1 MTTLHGNGL
10 QYLKTNGLIE
20 KGIHKM
26 ADIRRWRI
34 RSQFVGD
41 DGWTHP
47 AVVSGP
53 PTPHDASFVE
63 VVPASQLEG
72 AVSLTDEERERV
84 LWWLR
89 QPVPPGPMKE
99 LDERILQKFAHPSRG
114 R

>member
-1 MTTLHGNGL
+1 MDVLERWTI
-10 QYLKTNGLIE
+10 YRR
-20 KGIHKM
+20 
-26 ADIRRWRI
+26 ADGVLSVWPPPLVDGVSR
-34 RSQFVGD
+34 
-41 DGWTHP
+41 DGWE
-47 AVVSGP
+47 A
-53 PTPHDASFVE
+53 VE
-63 VVPASQLEG
+63 VVPATQLEG